1 MDFELHL
8 LPDQLESTL
17 PRRLPFEDIEGLR
30 SQLDQL
36 RDEVR
41 ALKLHLYL
49 VHECHFPKSEGAEHG

>member
-30 SQLDQL
+30 CEIDEL
-36 RDEVR
+36 RTEVR
-41 ALKLHLYL
+41 ALKLHLDL
-49 VHECHFPKSEGAEHG
+49 VHDCKGPQGD